1 MYSSV
6 TSVIRCSEQRYT
18 LPGYSFSNCRLC
30 VVITTDEPDSQ
41 MLCNNSTMDF
51 ACFHIQISGRLV
63 CQDNSRRIEHG
74 TCNHNALLFATGKFV
89 RKFITFV
96 GHSHQVEALLQYVPV
111 SPVCFSSLWHE
122 AQIPGYCIQ
131 YGLSAAES
139 PGIQCLTCG
148 AIAGYAY
155 V

>member
-41 MLCNNSTMDF
+41 MLCNNSTMD
-51 ACFHIQISGRLV
+51 L
-63 CQDNSRRIEHG
+63 
-74 TCNHNALLFATGKFV
+74 
-89 RKFITFV
+89 
-96 GHSHQVEALLQYVPV
+96 PV
-111 SPVCFSSLWHE
+111 STSRFPVGSSARIIAGELSTARAITMRCCSPPESSLGVYSPCWTFPRGRALPLFFPEFPVCSSSQWHE
-122 AQIPGYCIQ
+122 AQIPDCCKR
-131 YGLSAAES
+131 YGPSAAES
-139 PGIQCLTCG
+139 PETQFPAFFSTE
-148 AIAGYAY
+148 GYAC